1 MIFPTNLISY
11 NADMSLSSIFSLRV
25 HCWGGLGSQLY
36 ALATALDLK
45 SRFPKRKII
54 LFLHS
59 AGVTSRS
66 SELSFIS
73 NLEFKI
79 VNVNDFKPINKDIP
93 SQRKRR
99 VSFVSTI
106 KKFLVLVGL
115 ISTANSSIDY
125 KKIKPWV
132 ISLRGHYFYRPVS
145 PSFYSYLLSYI
156 DKNDQKIERNKSNVS
171 LHYRMGDLL
180 ELEEKSIVP
189 INQITEVVS
198 KVLNQYDNVDF
209 HLFSDSPKE
218 AAELLIGAGIEKKIT
233 VHDLPAIEVIK
244 SCYKSDFFIGTN
256 SKISLWIVNLR
267 RYSGI
272 INENYLEG
280 FDDKL
285 YNHDLNLGG

>member
-1 MIFPTNLISY
+1 MT
-11 NADMSLSSIFSLRV
+11 LSSIFSMKV

-36 ALATALDLK
+36 ALATARDLK
-45 SRFPKRKII
+45 ERFPKRKII
-54 LFLHS
+54 LVLHS

-66 SELSFIS
+66 SELSFIDD
-73 NLEFKI
+73 LEFEI
-79 VNVNDFKPINKDIP
+79 VTVNDFKPRDTNLASQSKRPIP
-93 SQRKRR
+93 FASYVKNFLIFFG
-99 VSFVSTI
+99 FV
-106 KKFLVLVGL
+106 
-115 ISTANSSIDY
+115 STANSSRDL
-125 KKIKPWV
+125 KKIKPWI

-145 PSFYSYLLSYI
+145 PSFYPYLLNHI
-156 DKNDQKIERNKSNVS
+156 DKIDQSLDKNKANVS

-180 ELEEKSIVP
+180 KLEEKSIVP
-189 INQITEVVS
+189 INQIAEVVS

-218 AAELLIGAGIEKKIT
+218 AAELLLGAGIKKKMT
-233 VHDLPAIEVIK
+233 VHDLPGIEVIR

-272 INENYLEG
+272 INANYLEG

-285 YNHDLNLGG
+285 YTR

>member
-1 MIFPTNLISY
+1 MT
-11 NADMSLSSIFSLRV
+11 LSSIFSMRV

-36 ALATALDLK
+36 ALATARDLK
-45 SRFPKRKII
+45 ARFPKRKII
-54 LFLHS
+54 LVLHS

-73 NLEFKI
+73 NLEFEI
-79 VNVNDFKPINKDIP
+79 FNINDFKPRDTDFVSK
-93 SQRKRR
+93 RKSS
-99 VSFVSTI
+99 VSFTSLMN
-106 KKFLVLVGL
+106 KFLILVGF
-115 ISTANSSIDY
+115 ISTANSSVDF

-145 PSFYSYLLSYI
+145 PSFYSYLLNYI
-156 DKNDQKIERNKSNVS
+156 DRVEQSIDNSKINVS

-180 ELEEKSIVP
+180 KLEEKSIIP
-189 INQITEVVS
+189 INRIAEVVS

-209 HLFSDSPKE
+209 HLFSDSPKV
-218 AAELLIGAGIEKKIT
+218 AAELLMGAGIKKKIS
-233 VHDLPAIEVIK
+233 VHDLPAIDVIR

-285 YNHDLNLGG
+285 YYP

>member
-1 MIFPTNLISY
+1 MT
-11 NADMSLSSIFSLRV
+11 LSSIFSMRV

-36 ALATALDLK
+36 ALATAHDLK
-45 SRFPKRKII
+45 ARFPKRKII
-54 LFLHS
+54 LVLHS

-66 SELSFIS
+66 SELSFIN
-73 NLEFKI
+73 NLEFEI
-79 VNVNDFKPINKDIP
+79 VNVNDFKPRNKDFS
-93 SQRKRR
+93 SQRKRP
-99 VSFVSTI
+99 VTFASII
-106 KKFLVLVGL
+106 KKFLILVGL
-115 ISTANSSIDY
+115 VSTANSSSDY

-145 PSFYSYLLSYI
+145 PSFYSYLLNYI
-156 DKNDQKIERNKSNVS
+156 DKFDENMNKRKANVS

-180 ELEEKSIVP
+180 KLEEKSIVP
-189 INQITEVVS
+189 VNRITEVVL
-198 KVLNQYDNVDF
+198 KVLKQYDNVEF

-218 AAELLIGAGIEKKIT
+218 ATKLLMSAGIDVKIT
-233 VHDLPAIEVIK
+233 VHDLPAIEVIR

-272 INENYLEG
+272 SDANYLEG

-285 YNHDLNLGG
+285 YNHALESGALKLA